1 MSKTF
6 KAKSILIAV
15 FTMVMALS
23 LVLGLGLN
31 NVKVKADGETE
42 PQKTWEF
49 SNPKTPLTEVGNSGI
64 YYNNYPGITINNVN
78 ILSEERNNTVS
89 FQFGLANDDQWTG
102 IVFLNGK
109 AGWQSVHHMGHVGDT
124 ANASDLFPR
133 LILALENPTMGAQLF
148 PNQNLPAG
156 SPTYAPHQGVNH
168 KPATLKDRLHNV
180 EIHIGTGENDD
191 VSYMKIDGTMLT
203 QERDATKSL
212 YDWMTADLFP
222 DGCYLAVAA
231 GGVDANCVMLFG
243 EYGAP
248 YTEAVSASEFA
259 YVDLSKGDAP
269 DGLTFTAK
277 NIVGDAKLYVNGTE
291 VTNDTTYTVTDVEG
305 GKKYV
310 LDKSFWT
317 VYQSVLKKS
326 SAIYVEAENG
336 KGAVV
341 MTVQLAAPPVWAGE
355 TYKEINKGDALSYT
369 FTYTGAPQ
377 TADSVKVMSGVAQV
391 SSTLV
396 PETDYTLEK
405 DGTAYTLT
413 FTPAYLEQA
422 FATYRSFVF
431 SITIGE
437 DSLNGSV
444 YCKATQKGWYARS
457 VDLADGE
464 LKTEGN
470 YVSGKLN
477 KFNAGRLQSRIYYNE
492 GLDVTKPIILEV
504 KQFDQNTEWGMLAVM
519 DSLEMMDYFA
529 DGNANRT
536 KLSVLVFGREKKI
549 QQFQGI
555 SGAQGSIATYD
566 DFRDAKNLVIEMYFG
581 ATAAE
586 SYFRINGQDCG
597 TVSVKQSDFKN
608 GKAYLGFFF
617 NNQVDNFEFKANKN
631 LNGIAVTGPNTEA
644 SYKVDLAKAQDLVL
658 DVIGTTGE
666 NIEVTN
672 AKGVKATADEIV
684 YAEGKLTV
692 KAAYFARLDFA
703 KTDVLT
709 IADTA
714 TQTATE
720 INMVYSTSNM
730 AGTMVA
736 FATKGDVKDAVFTLP
751 EGITEVSLVLKNDV
765 ALTAANY
772 AVKDGKFTLD
782 KSQINDKESINE
794 FIVISGNKVI
804 MAYVYVAEFENG
816 YAKGGQGTV
825 EAGNGAYVMTS
836 ASKVTLEKVIDLK
849 AGLIMKIDFKAIA
862 DYYKN
867 TANYQHPTYITF
879 NFYDPNS
886 GLTLVYT
893 LYANYNEEEANATDT
908 ALYEEYKLVAAD
920 GTTVSGVSGTRAL
933 SLVDSENSKAL
944 GVHIVKIEAAGEGLK
959 ITVDDQRATTI
970 ASLGNFTLSANILTT
985 ESSASVGEK
994 ESKVAFKQY
1003 DIGEEVDYEPI
1014 TVENDQPIVPDSG
1027 NSSKTDDTDGG
1038 SCSSC
1043 KGVVSTSGVL
1053 GVLSLVA
1060 YAVIRR
1066 KKH

>member
-42 PQKTWEF
+42 PATTTQWMT
-49 SNPKTPLTEVGNSGI
+49 SRSTPLQELQGSGI
-64 YYNNYPGITINNVN
+64 QYQEISATIMNNTN
-78 ILSEERNNTVS
+78 ILDVPGRTVR
-89 FQFGLANDDQWTG
+89 FQFRMNDVTDPWQG
-102 IVFLNGK
+102 MMFLNGQEEWK
-109 AGWQSVHHMGHVGDT
+109 AANWPGINRGCDTLPHIIINPLGSAQIFGNTTDSIYGGAVGVDKMT
-124 ANASDLFPR
+124 ALTDS
-133 LILALENPTMGAQLF
+133 
-148 PNQNLPAG
+148 
-156 SPTYAPHQGVNH
+156 
-168 KPATLKDRLHNV
+168 LHTV
-180 EIHIGTGENDD
+180 EIHIGDGNTDK
-191 VSYMKIDGTMLT
+191 SYMKINGVELLQQNTDVSAIKW
-203 QERDATKSL
+203 ATVDKF
-212 YDWMTADLFP
+212 DK
-222 DGCYLAVAA
+222 GCYFAVTYN
-231 GGVDANCVMLFG
+231 ANPNCIVMLG
-243 EYGAP
+243 EYNTP
-248 YTEAVSASEFA
+248 YTEDVSDGFK
-259 YVDLSKGDAP
+259 YVDLSKGEAP

-291 VTNDTTYTVTDVEG
+291 VTNETTYTVTDVED

-310 LDKSFWT
+310 LNQSFWT

-355 TYKEINKGDALSYT
+355 SYKEINEGDTLSYS

-377 TADSVKVMSGVAQV
+377 TADSLVVKTGVRVA
-391 SSTLV
+391 TTAIE

-405 DGTAYTLT
+405 NGTAYTLT
-413 FTPAYLEQA
+413 FTPAYLNKA
-422 FATYRSFVF
+422 FAKYRSFAF

-437 DSLNGSV
+437 DSLEGSV
-444 YCKATQKGWYARS
+444 YCIPEATGWYARS
-457 VDLADGE
+457 VDIAKG
-464 LKTEGN
+464 KFNTEGN
-470 YVSGKLN
+470 YVSGTFARFSSDTL
-477 KFNAGRLQSRIYYNE
+477 ASRLIYNQA
-492 GLDVTKPIILEV
+492 LDVTKPITLEV
-504 KQFDQNTEWGMLAVM
+504 AKLDSNFTWALIGIM
-519 DSLEMMDYFA
+519 DSRKTLDYFS
-529 DGNANRT
+529 NETANDS
-536 KLSVLVFGREKKI
+536 KLMALVFGKDRSDI
-549 QQFQGI
+549 QRLAGFKAET
-555 SGAQGSIATYD
+555 STNADYTNTAWTN
-566 DFRDAKNLVIEMYFG
+566 KNIVVEMYFG
-581 ATAAE
+581 TTQAE
-586 SYFRINGQDCG
+586 SYFRINGSNCG
-597 TVSVKQSDFKN
+597 TPTATQADFAD

-617 NNQVDNFEFKANKN
+617 NNQVGSFEFIANKN
-631 LNGIAVTGPNTEA
+631 VNGIAVTGPNTEA

-672 AKGVKATADEIV
+672 AKGVKATADQIA
-684 YAEGKLTV
+684 YANGQLTI
-692 KAAYFARLDFA
+692 KAAYFAGLDFA

-751 EGITEVSLVLKNDV
+751 EGITGVSYVYKNDV

-772 AVKDGKFTLD
+772 AVKDGKLTLD
-782 KSQINDKESINE
+782 KSQIDDKESINE

-816 YAKGGQGTV
+816 YVKGGQGTV
-825 EAGNGAYVMTS
+825 EAGKGAYVMTS

-867 TANYQHPTYITF
+867 TANYQNPTYITF
-879 NFYDPNS
+879 NFYDPNR

-908 ALYEEYKLVAAD
+908 ALYEQYKLVAAD
-920 GTTVSGVSGTRAL
+920 GTTVSGISGVRAL
-933 SLVDSENSKAL
+933 SLVDSDNSKAL
-944 GVHIVKIEAAGEGLK
+944 GVHIVKFEAAGEGLK

-970 ASLGNFTLSANILTT
+970 ASLGNFTLGANILTI

-1003 DIGEEVDYEPI
+1003 GVDEQVDYESI
-1014 TVENDQPIVPDSG
+1014 TVEKDEPIIVPDSG
-1027 NSSKTDDTDGG
+1027 DSSKTDNTTGG

-1043 KGVVSTSGVL
+1043 KSVVSTSGVL

>member
-6 KAKSILIAV
+6 KAKSILIAI

-42 PQKTWEF
+42 PVTE
-49 SNPKTPLTEVGNSGI
+49 TPEWQAYDMANSKDVEVKELANSGVYI
-64 YYNNYPGITINNVN
+64 SGYFTGATINNTDIMQVEGKTVTFQWRMN
-78 ILSEERNNTVS
+78 IGGKWMGVAFLDGKDGWNVVHHVGHHTNAAAKTDKYAH
-89 FQFGLANDDQWTG
+89 LIINDDG
-102 IVFLNGK
+102 
-109 AGWQSVHHMGHVGDT
+109 AGQIHPAASATPIEGMS
-124 ANASDLFPR
+124 NAP
-133 LILALENPTMGAQLF
+133 
-148 PNQNLPAG
+148 G
-156 SPTYAPHQGVNH
+156 S
-168 KPATLKDRLHNV
+168 LKDRLHTV
-180 EIHIGTGENDD
+180 EIHIGTGVNND
-191 VSYMKIDGTMLT
+191 VSYIKVDGKMYGR
-203 QERDATKSL
+203 QNNASESAL
-212 YDWMTADLFP
+212 YWMTTDLFTN
-222 DGCYLAVAA
+222 GCYLVLATAESPQ
-231 GGVDANCVMLFG
+231 GDMLLGKFN
-243 EYGAP
+243 AP
-248 YTEAVSASEFA
+248 YTEAVSDGFK
-259 YVDLSKGDAP
+259 YVDLSNGEAP

-310 LDKSFWT
+310 LDQSFWT

-336 KGAVV
+336 KGAVE
-341 MTVQLAAPPVWAGE
+341 MTVQLAAPPVWTGE
-355 TYKEINKGDALSYT
+355 TYKEINEGDTLSYT

-413 FTPAYLEQA
+413 FTPEYLAKA

-431 SITIGE
+431 SLTIGE

-444 YCKATQKGWYARS
+444 YCKAAQKGWYARS

-672 AKGVKATADEIV
+672 AKGVKANADEIV

-751 EGITEVSLVLKNDV
+751 EGITDVSLVLKNDV

-1003 DIGEEVDYEPI
+1003 SIGEEVDYEPI